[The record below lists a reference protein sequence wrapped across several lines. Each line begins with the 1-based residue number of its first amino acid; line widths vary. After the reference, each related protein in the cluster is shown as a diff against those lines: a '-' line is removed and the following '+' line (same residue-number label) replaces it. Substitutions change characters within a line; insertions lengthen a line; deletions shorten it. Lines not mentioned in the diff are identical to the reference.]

1 MDSNNNRLNMAED
14 NESLEDLKYLLG
26 NMGIDILLAI
36 GEGAKDFETI
46 KIISGLPLICVKG
59 RIPVLLELNLANT
72 YNDEFYL
79 TEKGLRFKKEINS
92 IIKK

>member
-1 MDSNNNRLNMAED
+1 MAED

-26 NMGIDILLAI
+26 NMGNDILLAI

-46 KIISGLPLICVKG
+46 KIFSGLPLICVKG
-59 RIPVLLELNLANT
+59 RIPVLLELNLANKH
-72 YNDEFYL
+72 NDEYYL
-79 TEKGLRFKKEINS
+79 TEKGLRFKKEMNS

>member
-1 MDSNNNRLNMAED
+1 MAED
-14 NESLEDLKYLLG
+14 NESLEDLKFLLG

-46 KIISGLPLICVKG
+46 KIFSGLPLICVKG
-59 RIPVLLELNLANT
+59 RIPVLLELNLANKD
-72 YNDEFYL
+72 NDEFYL
-79 TEKGLRFKKEINS
+79 TEKGLRFKKEMNS

>member
-1 MDSNNNRLNMAED
+1 MAEE

-46 KIISGLPLICVKG
+46 KIFSGLPLICVKG
-59 RIPVLLELNLANT
+59 RIPVLLELNLANKVNEE
-72 YNDEFYL
+72 YYL
-79 TEKGLRFKKEINS
+79 TKKGLRFKKEMNS

>member
-1 MDSNNNRLNMAED
+1 MAEE

-46 KIISGLPLICVKG
+46 KIFSGLPLICVKG
-59 RIPVLLELNLANT
+59 RIPVLLELNLAKKV
-72 YNDEFYL
+72 NDEYYL
-79 TEKGLRFKKEINS
+79 TKKGLRFKKEMNS